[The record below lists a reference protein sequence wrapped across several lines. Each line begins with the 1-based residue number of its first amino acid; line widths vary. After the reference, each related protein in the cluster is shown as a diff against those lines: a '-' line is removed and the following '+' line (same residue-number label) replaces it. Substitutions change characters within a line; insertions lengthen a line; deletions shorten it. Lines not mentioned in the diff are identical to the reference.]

1 MTEEIQKSIDSLEEF
16 KATVKR
22 CCQEAEKLFEEIDA
36 DINEIKK
43 QLHDRLKQIDV
54 PGTISEVCEDR
65 TSEHGWEDISVHETE
80 ET

>member
-43 QLHDRLKQIDV
+43 KLKEAYKLLGSKQTPKATDLKQ
-54 PGTISEVCEDR
+54 
-65 TSEHGWEDISVHETE
+65 
-80 ET
+80 